1 MTNETL
7 RNKIYL
13 HSFLRLHGMA
23 LS

>member
-1 MTNETL
+1 MTNKTR